1 MHLAAGES
9 ILIHGGTSGI
19 GLTAI
24 QLAKAFGATV
34 FTTAGS
40 AEKVAFCTSMGADH
54 AFDYKAQDF
63 VAEVSRITAKRGVDV
78 VLDMVGADYVDKNL
92 KCLALEGRLSQIG
105 LLNGPRADIGM
116 HHVMVKRLTV
126 TGSTLRA
133 SPVARKVALANSLR
147 DKVWPLFE
155 QRRLKV
161 VIQETLPLARAS
173 EAHALMESGKLIG
186 KVILEV
192 SP

>member
-1 MHLAAGES
+1 
-9 ILIHGGTSGI
+9 
-19 GLTAI
+19 
-24 QLAKAFGATV
+24 
-34 FTTAGS
+34 
-40 AEKVAFCTSMGADH
+40 
-54 AFDYKAQDF
+54 
-63 VAEVSRITAKRGVDV
+63 
-78 VLDMVGADYVDKNL
+78 
-92 KCLALEGRLSQIG
+92 LSQIG

-116 HHVMVKRLTV
+116 HHVMVKRLTI

-155 QRRLKV
+155 QRRLKL
-161 VIQETLPLARAS
+161 VIQETLPLVRAGD
-173 EAHALMESGKLIG
+173 AHALMESGKLIG